1 MHEFGNV
8 VVIRVICEIR
18 NYAWKLTFYEQIF
31 GFHRLYQMS
40 GRLSLNIIVHVWL
53 HWNEMVIRVH
63 WIVIFMWCALSEC
76 ESLYHPWPSSVEGL
90 GKARPPK
97 VQNGPPKRDDP
108 TRPGTLC
115 PRHPTSRSGRAVAIA
130 AIWVDGRAAPLWR
143 RRLDRCWVVW
153 GREGHLLC
161 GA

>member
-8 VVIRVICEIR
+8 VIIRVICEIR

-31 GFHRLYQMS
+31 GFHRWYQMS

-53 HWNEMVIRVH
+53 HWNEIVILVH
-63 WIVIFMWCALSEC
+63 WIVIFVWFALSDC
-76 ESLYHPWPSSVEGL
+76 ESLYHPWPSSVEGSGNSQGL
-90 GKARPPK
+90 E
-97 VQNGPPKRDDP
+97 P
-108 TRPGTLC
+108 TRPGTLR
-115 PRHPTSRSGRAVAIA
+115 PGHPTFCSGQTVATA

-143 RRLDRCWVVW
+143 RRLDRCGVAW